1 MKCAWPISSG
11 WVESSRFGL
20 VLVAMSGNNVGE
32 MRVYRGSFTQW
43 TRICFAKDVNSF
55 KRRTKVGQTNSLLLR
70 VSLKPLMYSKYNTA
84 NIRPWFFSV
93 GEWEV
98 LHQVGKGLAGWG
110 SPRRSRSAFRYLSQN
125 MLEDV
130 ANRLKCALLPWQK
143 KRWKVWP
150 FHRILDQVPGSFI
163 LPCHPDWKFIIFS
176 YTIVLTLRS
185 ISHLTLFKQIPM
197 YPHTY
202 IVSTHDIRYYLWIGS
217 FDLLSAILHCC
228 YPPLIVLFHKSI
240 FHFHNKEPQQKER
253 SKVAPVNPIEGSCL
267 PYLLYGSPEIWKA
280 LWVSCWWWWCVVVG
294 LDVQRRRS
302 VIKFDCELKANDS

>member
-1 MKCAWPISSG
+1 MCLTHLFWWSG
-11 WVESSRFGL
+11 RVGSVWCSCPCLEIMLGRCEFTGDHLHNGRGFVLQRMLIRSR
-20 VLVAMSGNNVGE
+20 GE
-32 MRVYRGSFTQW
+32 QKL
-43 TRICFAKDVNSF
+43 AKQIRYFCVF
-55 KRRTKVGQTNSLLLR
+55 HWSLWCT
-70 VSLKPLMYSKYNTA
+70 SKYNTA
-84 NIRPWFFSV
+84 NIRPWFFFV

-130 ANRLKCALLPWQK
+130 ANRLKCALPPWQK

-197 YPHTY
+197 YPHTLY
-202 IVSTHDIRYYLWIGS
+202 PPTIFDIICGLA
-217 FDLLSAILHCC
+217 LLIWSAIIHCC

-280 LWVSCWWWWCVVVG
+280 LWVSCCWCVVVVVG

>member
-1 MKCAWPISSG
+1 MVG
-11 WVESSRFGL
+11 SSRFGL
-20 VLVAMSGNNVGE
+20 VLVSMSGNNVGE

-84 NIRPWFFSV
+84 NIRPWFFFV

-130 ANRLKCALLPWQK
+130 ANRLKCALPWQK

-197 YPHTY
+197 YPHTLY
-202 IVSTHDIRYYLWIGS
+202 PPTIFDIICGLA
-217 FDLLSAILHCC
+217 LLIC
-228 YPPLIVLFHKSI
+228 YPLS
-240 FHFHNKEPQQKER
+240 
-253 SKVAPVNPIEGSCL
+253 ST
-267 PYLLYGSPEIWKA
+267 
-280 LWVSCWWWWCVVVG
+280 VVI
-294 LDVQRRRS
+294 RP
-302 VIKFDCELKANDS
+302 